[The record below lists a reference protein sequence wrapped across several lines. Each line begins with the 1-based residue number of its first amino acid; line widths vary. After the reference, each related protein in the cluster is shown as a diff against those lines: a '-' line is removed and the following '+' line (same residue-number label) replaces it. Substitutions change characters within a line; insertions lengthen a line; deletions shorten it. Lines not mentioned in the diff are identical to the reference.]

1 MLVCTNQR
9 LSMLV
14 DLLMSPE
21 FKQARAFTQ
30 WQKLTWNKHGNYRYW
45 AGRPASMFDTTA
57 DSNRVTMWFNKTK
70 RRKKEAPMDPQ
81 GLLCHANDE
90 NMSCHHSVNNFIFI
104 TLSDPTWFGVELA
117 SGNAQNHCCSL
128 TRQEHKSNGWESSC
142 SSGSTTAVCFQP
154 APRCTKVLPLACRLQ
169 KSEGYMIHCWYIIVP
184 IWLFNVAISPFFIGK
199 PSINGPSIPWLC

>member
-1 MLVCTNQR
+1 
-9 LSMLV
+9 
-14 DLLMSPE
+14 MSLE
-21 FKQARAFTQ
+21 FTQARAFTQ

-57 DSNRVTMWFNKTK
+57 DSNRVTMWSNKTK

-90 NMSCHHSVNNFIFI
+90 NMSCHHSVNNLIFI

-169 KSEGYMIHCWYIIVP
+169 KSEGYIIHCWYI
-184 IWLFNVAISPFFIGK
+184 ADTS
-199 PSINGPSIPWLC
+199 